1 VLLYGSEVWGT
12 SMVNKIN
19 KEEHILFNLS
29 KNMKQEN
36 VHIQFCKFSLGVGKR
51 TTNIAVLRELGRYPL
66 LLEVI
71 LNIFRYFKY
80 LLKSEDVLLSES
92 LKVSKSLKSLN
103 INSWYGSI
111 ESLTQYINIDVEKV
125 KNMKI
130 DLKQKYNF
138 VWRSEIYDRNNKQ
151 GGNKLRTYR
160 LFKDNISLEK
170 YLLILNE
177 DERRVLPKFR
187 VSAHN
192 LEIDKGRYIGVKTE
206 DRICKLCNTGV
217 EDETH
222 FLLQC
227 PVLENKR
234 TQIINNIKNLNTNF
248 NNLSN
253 KSKLIWLMS
262 SEDNFIIKNTS
273 SLLCSL
279 FKERDLVLKGN

>member
-1 VLLYGSEVWGT
+1 
-12 SMVNKIN
+12 MVNKIN
-19 KEEHILFNLS
+19 KEERFLFNLS

-36 VHIQFCKFSLGVGKR
+36 VHIKFGKFSLGVGKR
-51 TTNIAVLRELGRYPL
+51 TTNIAVLGELGRYPL
-66 LLEVI
+66 LLEVT

-80 LLKSEDVLLSES
+80 LLKSEDVLLSEA

-111 ESLTQYINIDVEKV
+111 ESLMQYINIDVKKV

-130 DLKQKYNF
+130 DLKSLIYSKLKQKYNF
-138 VWRSEIYDRNNKQ
+138 VWRSEIYDDRKNKQ
-151 GGNKLRTYR
+151 GGSKLRTYR

-177 DERRVLPKFR
+177 DERRVLTKFR

-192 LEIDKGRYIGVKTE
+192 LEIEKGRYIGVKTE

-227 PVLENKR
+227 
-234 TQIINNIKNLNTNF
+234 
-248 NNLSN
+248 
-253 KSKLIWLMS
+253 
-262 SEDNFIIKNTS
+262 
-273 SLLCSL
+273 
-279 FKERDLVLKGN
+279 LV

>member
-1 VLLYGSEVWGT
+1 MIIIYV
-12 SMVNKIN
+12 VNIST
-19 KEEHILFNLS
+19 LVS
-29 KNMKQEN
+29 
-36 VHIQFCKFSLGVGKR
+36 
-51 TTNIAVLRELGRYPL
+51 
-66 LLEVI
+66 
-71 LNIFRYFKY
+71 
-80 LLKSEDVLLSES
+80 LKSEDVLLSEA

-103 INSWYGSI
+103 ILNSWYGSI
-111 ESLTQYINIDVEKV
+111 ESLMQYINIDVKKV

-130 DLKQKYNF
+130 DLKSLIYSKLKQKYNC
-138 VWRSEIYDRNNKQ
+138 VWRSEIYDDRNNKQ

-160 LFKDNISLEK
+160 LFKDIISLEK

-177 DERRVLPKFR
+177 DERRVLTKFR
-187 VSAHN
+187 VSAHY
-192 LEIDKGRYIGVKTE
+192 LEIEKGRYIGVKTE
-206 DRICKLCNTGV
+206 DRIYKLCNTGV

-234 TQIINNIKNLNTNF
+234 TQIINNIKNVNTNF
-248 NNLSN
+248 NNLPN
-253 KSKLIWLMS
+253 KSNLIWLMS